1 MYLQVNCSHQIQIL
15 KMTTTGSGGMGT
27 RNPGFKYPEFSGEM
41 GLDMLNI
48 RFSSFF
54 KPNFA
59 NYLVIFF

>member
-1 MYLQVNCSHQIQIL
+1 
-15 KMTTTGSGGMGT
+15 MTTTGSGGMGT

-59 NYLVIFF
+59 NYLMIFFQKINIEETFPMSY